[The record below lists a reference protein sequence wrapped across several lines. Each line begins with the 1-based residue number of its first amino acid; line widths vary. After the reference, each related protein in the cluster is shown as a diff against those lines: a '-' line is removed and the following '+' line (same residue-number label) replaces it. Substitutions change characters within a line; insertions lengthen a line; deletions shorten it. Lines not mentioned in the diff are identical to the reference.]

1 MGQDAGVHALRLQ
14 PRRRAR
20 GRRQARQ
27 NRHRQAPRLTL
38 SQALIAGA
46 GPRAGCPRANPEK
59 SGVTANVDVRDKTL
73 VVTGAGRG
81 IGRALALHFARSGA
95 QLALL
100 DTNSEGLAETQRRC
114 TEEGSTTRS
123 YLANVAREA
132 EVVSTFAQVASEF
145 GRFDGLINNAGVVR
159 DALLVKVKDGKLID
173 KMSLEQWQ
181 AVIDVNLT
189 GVFLCAREAAT
200 HMIRLGHGGVIVN
213 ISSISRAGNIGQT
226 NYTAAKAGVAAM
238 TVVWA
243 KELARYQIR
252 VGAVAPGFIRTPMV
266 EAMKPEALAKMTAPI
281 PLGRLGEPEEIA
293 QAVEFIFESE
303 LFTGRV
309 LEIDAGLRM

>member
-1 MGQDAGVHALRLQ
+1 M
-14 PRRRAR
+14 
-20 GRRQARQ
+20 
-27 NRHRQAPRLTL
+27 
-38 SQALIAGA
+38 
-46 GPRAGCPRANPEK
+46 
-59 SGVTANVDVRDKTL
+59 DVRAKTI

-81 IGRALALHFARSGA
+81 IGRALATHFARKGA
-95 QLALL
+95 NLAVL
-100 DTNSEGLAETQRRC
+100 DTDAAGAEETRQLC
-114 TEEGSTTRS
+114 AAAGVSARS
-123 YLANVAREA
+123 YVADAAREDSVIGTLDKVTA
-132 EVVSTFAQVASEF
+132 DF
-145 GRFDGLINNAGVVR
+145 GRIDGLVNNAGIVR
-159 DALLVKVKDGKLID
+159 DAMLVKVKDGEVVG
-173 KMSLEQWQ
+173 KMTLAQWQ

-189 GVFLCAREAAT
+189 GVFLCAREAAER
-200 HMIRLGHGGVIVN
+200 MVRDGRGGVIVN

-266 EAMKPEALAKMTAPI
+266 AAMKPEALAKLTAPI

-303 LFTGRV
+303 LFTGRC